1 MSLIAQRRHQLGLTQ
16 QEVVDRLTALGVAAT
31 NRTLSAMEHGQGI
44 DVGRMPELAAALD
57 CTVTYLLGLTS
68 QPQQWVP
75 DEGSRPGA
83 TDGPEAAGSWHHGL
97 RSSGGG
103 HPEREQHVLRHLT
116 SNSRAS
122 LRRFTDP
129 VAVPAGQLRSGSGA

>member
-1 MSLIAQRRHQLGLTQ
+1 M
-16 QEVVDRLTALGVAAT
+16 DRLTTLGVAAT

-68 QPQQWVP
+68 HPQQWVP
-75 DEGSRPGA
+75 DEDSRPG
-83 TDGPEAAGSWHHGL
+83 TTGDPEAVGDRQQGPG
-97 RSSGGG
+97 SSGGG
-103 HPEREQHVLRHLT
+103 HPDREQHVLRHLT

-129 VAVPAGQLRSGSGA
+129 VAVPAGQSRAGSDA